1 MAKSSS
7 LDRIR
12 RDIERNYATCYW
24 NEDSLTK
31 DGRVPKEH
39 TIEPAKFLERV
50 VKACMRDRNFRISAL
65 RKVQSLI
72 GTALG
77 QDPEDARNAIEE
89 IERIVDK
96 ALAMGRAK

>member
-1 MAKSSS
+1 MAKSSG

-12 RDIERNYATCYW
+12 REVERNYATCYW

-50 VKACMRDRNFRISAL
+50 AKACMRDHDFRTSAL
-65 RKVQSLI
+65 REVQSLI

-77 QDPEDARNAIEE
+77 QDPEDARDAIEE

-96 ALAMGRAK
+96 ALAIGRAK